1 MSSPLQM
8 VYLALESLPIDVF
21 GIAIIFAPGA
31 LYATY
36 IHAPRVTELSALVD
50 QQVAGALLALPGN
63 ILDVFFMSVIFFIWI
78 ERIEQTQRRRERA
91 EIERELA
98 AESASGAAKH
108 AADSQP
114 ATDNATTVDAT
125 D

>member
-50 QQVAGALLALPGN
+50 QQAAGALLALPGN

-98 AESASGAAKH
+98 AEAEQRGAEDSGA
-108 AADSQP
+108 
-114 ATDNATTVDAT
+114 TVATTDAT